1 MVHPDVIQQRMYMI
15 VEQNNPLRT
24 ILMNQI
30 KSKNQDCIIQ
40 KEYFIIGWVL
50 WTYGTCL
57 FIIWR
62 VF

>member
-24 ILMNQI
+24 ILMNHI

-40 KEYFIIGWVL
+40 KEYFVIG
-50 WTYGTCL
+50 
-57 FIIWR
+57 
-62 VF
+62 